1 MLYAIDSLS
10 GLASESH
17 KVLVGGWVCGTQQKP
32 EIRARVRDSI
42 FLGLAGLPRPDVA
55 IVHPDSSWSAESGFV
70 VTVSGPPGE
79 QPVSLEVKESGNWV
93 EFYSGCVVF
102 GLANLLASL
111 ETPSESSVRMGKI
124 RFSGWCVHP
133 QLAIHSLELRAGNH
147 SFELLHGLDRH
158 DVVEAYPFG
167 INALKS
173 GFEATVQLGPG
184 SYEISLAAIIDNG
197 EELIL
202 DKVKQL
208 KISPDPLHGRMI
220 SAVHGSKPARLYR
233 FARFGLHKLGT
244 WYQLNRRLPRLS
256 ELPRLMKRAYD
267 EYPRFRGNRA
277 SSGYVPPERDDP
289 YQAWCKNNYLTH
301 RDIKELSCLVENA
314 LERLPTISIVM
325 PVFNPPRQ
333 FFEEAIESVRN
344 QVFTGWE
351 LCIADDAS
359 TDPWVWPRLQELAT
373 QDSRIRITRRNVN
386 GNISHASNA
395 AAALAT
401 GDFLLFLDQDDL
413 LTRDAVAEV
422 ALATLEFTDVHV
434 VYSDDDKIDGEGR
447 RFAPQFKPDWSPEL
461 LLSYMYFSHVFCVRR
476 KLFNQCGGF
485 RVGFEGSQDYD
496 LALRVTEKARRV
508 VHLPLVL
515 YHWRVLPGSTA
526 LSGNTKPASFEAGR
540 RAVEEALTRRSGCP
554 SSAYRP
560 TWAEQSGL
568 GIFSHRFADEGPRVC
583 VLIPT
588 RNNLRI
594 LKRCV
599 DSLKKTSYR
608 NHNIVIIDNNSDD
621 TATLEYLSSLPHD
634 VMSVPN
640 PGGRFNFAYINNRA
654 VEQVDAE
661 FVVFLNDDTEVMDSG
676 WLSQL
681 VGYAQLPGVGAVGA
695 RLLYPDMR
703 LQHAGIVHGYYGGL
717 AGPAFKLSPAWDF
730 GYLSYANVARNY
742 SAVTAACLL
751 TSRKLFLEV
760 GGFDEDRFAVAY
772 NDVDYCYRLVDRGYR
787 CVYAPTAE
795 LIHHEGA
802 SRGFSDNPQELLNFR
817 EKYRH
822 RVDPYY
828 SPHLSLDNER
838 FEIDTRRR
846 KIRKTE
852 ELGCVLMCAFN
863 LNWEGAPYSQFEMT
877 RELKR
882 RNAICPVVYS
892 PNDGP
897 LRAAYEAEGISVHVF
912 DHPLSGVQTVEEY
925 EEAISTFAK
934 WIVSSG
940 FQVVYGNTL
949 QTFYGIAA
957 AKLAGLPSVW
967 NIRESEPWETY
978 FDYLPPPIATKA
990 LQCFEYPYA
999 VVFVSNETRKGF
1011 AQLNSANNFCLIHN
1025 GLDPARLLESCKGM
1039 DRESARKHLGIE
1051 PDEVALLLLGTVCA
1065 RKGQQELVAAL
1076 GLLDINTTKQ
1086 IKCFIV
1092 GDRKNSYS
1100 TQLHRMVLDLP
1111 AEVAAS
1117 TFVIPETE
1125 DTAQYYLA
1133 ADIFICTS
1141 RIESY
1146 PRVILEAMA
1155 FSLPV
1160 VSTPCYGIVEQ
1171 VRVGVNGDFY
1181 ETGNAKELAAKIS
1194 GLIQDPARRN
1204 LYARNAG
1211 VVLKS
1216 LTNFDEMVT
1225 KYATV
1230 FAEAAATKDE
1240 GPRSHN

>member
-1 MLYAIDSLS
+1 MLYAVDSIR
-10 GLASESH
+10 ASELRSDQ
-17 KVLVGGWVCGTQQKP
+17 VDIAGWICGTQDKP
-32 EIRARVRDSI
+32 MVRARIADCVFEGVS
-42 FLGLAGLPRPDVA
+42 GLPRPDVA
-55 IVHPDSSWSAESGFV
+55 LVHPNSIWSGESGFS
-70 VTVSGPPGE
+70 VSVRGRPGE
-79 QPVSLEVKESGNWV
+79 HSICLEVMAAGNWV
-93 EFYSGCVVF
+93 EFHSAVVVF
-102 GLANLLASL
+102 GIANLLASL
-111 ETPSESSVRMGKI
+111 ETPSDATVTAGEI
-124 RFSGWCVHP
+124 RFSGWCMHP
-133 QLAIHSLELRAGNH
+133 QLAIHELQLRMGSRALTLVYGM
-147 SFELLHGLDRH
+147 ERH
-158 DVVEAYPFG
+158 DVLQVHPH
-167 INALKS
+167 ISNALKS
-173 GFEATVQLGPG
+173 GFAATTLLDTG
-184 SYEISLAAIIDNG
+184 SYVVSLVALMEDG
-197 EELIL
+197 TELVL
-202 DKVKQL
+202 DRIREFEVV
-208 KISPDPLHGRMI
+208 PPPLHERLF
-220 SAVHGSKPARLYR
+220 AEVHRSKLAGV
-233 FARFGLHKLGT
+233 FRFGSFGLKRFLA
-244 WYQLNRRLPRLS
+244 WYQLNKRLPRPH
-256 ELPRLMKRAYD
+256 ELPNLARQAFREYARSIGTRA
-267 EYPRFRGNRA
+267 PN
-277 SSGYVPPERDDP
+277 GYVPPQQRDP
-289 YQAWCKNNYLTH
+289 YQTWCKNDLLTQNDLAAIMSSINH
-301 RDIKELSCLVENA
+301 VR
-314 LERLPTISIVM
+314 ERLPKISIVM
-325 PVFNPPRQ
+325 PVFNPPRL
-333 FFEEAIESVRN
+333 FFEAAIESVRG
-344 QVFTGWE
+344 QVFSGWE

-359 TDPWVWPRLQELAT
+359 TEPWVWSRLQEFAT
-373 QDSRIRITRRNVN
+373 QDSRIKITRRSEN
-386 GNISHASNA
+386 GNISRASNA
-395 AAALAT
+395 AAALAK
-401 GDFLLFLDQDDL
+401 GEFLLFIDQDDL
-413 LTRDAVAEV
+413 LTCDAAAEV
-422 ALATLEFTDVHV
+422 ALATLEFTDVDV
-434 VYSDDDKIDGEGR
+434 VYSDDDKIDEEGR

-476 KLFNQCGGF
+476 QLFEQCGGF

-496 LALRVTEKARRV
+496 LALRVTEQARRV
-508 VHLPLVL
+508 IHLPLVL

-526 LSGNTKPASFEAGR
+526 LSGNAKPTSFEAGR
-540 RAVEEALTRRSGCP
+540 RAVEEALTRRSGHP

-560 TWAEQSGL
+560 AWAVQSGL
-568 GIFSHRFADEGPRVC
+568 GIFTHRFADQGPRVC

-588 RNNLRI
+588 RNNLSI

-608 NHNIVIIDNNSDD
+608 NHNIVILDNNSDD
-621 TATLEYLSSLPHD
+621 PATLEYLSSLPHE

-654 VEQVDAE
+654 VERVDCE
-661 FVVFLNDDTEVMDSG
+661 YVVFLNDDTEVRDSG

-717 AGPAFKLSPAWDF
+717 AGPAFKLAPAWDF

-742 SAVTAACLL
+742 SAVTAACML
-751 TSRKLFLEV
+751 TPRKLFLEV

-772 NDVDYCYRLVDRGYR
+772 NDVDYCYRLVGRGYR

-846 KIRKTE
+846 KIRKKE
-852 ELGCVLMCAFN
+852 ALGCVLMCAFN

-882 RNAICPVVYS
+882 RNAISPVVFS

-897 LRAAYEAEGISVHVF
+897 LRAAYEAEGIPVHVF
-912 DHPLSGVQTVEEY
+912 DHPLSGVNTAEEY
-925 EEAISTFAK
+925 EEAISSFAK
-934 WIVSSG
+934 WIISSG

-957 AKLAGLPSVW
+957 AKLVGLPSIW
-967 NIRESEPWETY
+967 NIRESEPWDTY

-1039 DRESARKHLGIE
+1039 DRESARKHLGVE

-1076 GLLDINTTKQ
+1076 GHLDINTTKQ

-1100 TQLHRMVLDLP
+1100 TQLHRMVQDLP
-1111 AEVAAS
+1111 AELAAR

-1125 DTAQYYLA
+1125 DTARYYLA

-1155 FSLPV
+1155 FNLPV

-1181 ETGNAKELAAKIS
+1181 EAGNAKALAAKIC
-1194 GLIQDPARRN
+1194 GLIEDPARRN
-1204 LYARNAG
+1204 CYARNAG
-1211 VVLKS
+1211 IVLKT

-1225 KYATV
+1225 QYAAV
-1230 FAEAAATKDE
+1230 FAEAEATQDGE
-1240 GPRSHN
+1240 IRSQQ